1 MQNKINF
8 LSIVFVFLFFLQGCN
23 TIKEGFKSP
32 KENNSDEF
40 LVQKKLPLSM
50 PPEYNELPKPKLDND
65 DEIQENNIKNLI
77 ITSEN
82 DVIEAETNQEL
93 DKELESLVLD
103 QIKNN

>member
-1 MQNKINF
+1 MQNRINYLYIF
-8 LSIVFVFLFFLQGCN
+8 FVFLFFLQGCN
-23 TIKEGFKSP
+23 TVKKGFKSP
-32 KENNSDEF
+32 KDANSDEF

-50 PPEYNELPKPKLDND
+50 PPEYNKLPKPKLDND
-65 DEIQENNIKNLI
+65 EEIQEDSIKNLI

-82 DVIEAETNQEL
+82 DVIEAETYQEL